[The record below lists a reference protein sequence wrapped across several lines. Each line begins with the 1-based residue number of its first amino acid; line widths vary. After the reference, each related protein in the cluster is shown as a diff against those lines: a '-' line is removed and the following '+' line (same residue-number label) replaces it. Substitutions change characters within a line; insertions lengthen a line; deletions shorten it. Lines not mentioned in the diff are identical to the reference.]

1 MAINQAYIFLIFT
14 IEGIII
20 GLLFDFF
27 RILRKS
33 FKTSNIL
40 TYIEDIL
47 FWTITGIIMMY
58 TIYIYC
64 NGEIRWYMF
73 IGIGIGVTIYILTV
87 SKYVIKVTV
96 KIINIFKKIIIIILK
111 PLKQIIDFIKNNI
124 KKQYNLIKTKISQ
137 KNTKKLNKKEG
148 F

>member
-96 KIINIFKKIIIIILK
+96 NIINVFKKITIIILK
-111 PLKQIIDFIKNNI
+111 PLKQIIDFIKNNT

>member
-47 FWTITGIIMMY
+47 FWTISGIIMMY

-73 IGIGIGVTIYILTV
+73 VGIGIGATVYILTV
-87 SKYVIKVTV
+87 SKYIVKVTV
-96 KIINIFKKIIIIILK
+96 KIINLFKKITIIILK
-111 PLKQIIDFIKNNI
+111 PFKQIINFTKNNA

>member
-73 IGIGIGVTIYILTV
+73 VGIGIGATVYILTV
-87 SKYVIKVTV
+87 SKYIVKVTV
-96 KIINIFKKIIIIILK
+96 KIINLFKKITIIILK
-111 PLKQIIDFIKNNI
+111 PFKQIINFTKNNA